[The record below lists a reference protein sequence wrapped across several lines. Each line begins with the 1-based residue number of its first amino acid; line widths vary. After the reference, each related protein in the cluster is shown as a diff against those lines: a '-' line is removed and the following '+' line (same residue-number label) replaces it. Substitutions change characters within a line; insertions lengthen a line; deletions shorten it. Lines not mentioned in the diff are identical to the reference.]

1 MTQTSKL
8 SEKPILL
15 SEEDKNKLATR
26 GRKGLLKI
34 LYWQVA
40 SALTVALFFLLF
52 SGLGSGLSVLAGAGC
67 YLLPN
72 SLLVMRLILLTYR
85 PQGAGAGF
93 FLVGNGI
100 KVLIA
105 AGLLWILAEVGGS
118 RVDWIAALFGLIAA
132 LKGYWVGLLLSGG
145 RLGKT
150 L

>member
-1 MTQTSKL
+1 MTQSTKL
-8 SEKPILL
+8 SDKPILL
-15 SEEDKNKLATR
+15 SEEDKRKLATR
-26 GRKGLLKI
+26 GRRGLLTI
-34 LYWQVA
+34 LRWQVIA
-40 SALTVALFFLLF
+40 TLIVALFFGLY

-72 SLLVMRLILLTYR
+72 ALLVLRLFFLTYR

-105 AGLLWILAEVGGS
+105 ACFLWVLAEVGGS
-118 RVDWIAALFGLIAA
+118 RVDWVAALFGLIAA
-132 LKGYWVGLLLSGG
+132 LKGYWIGLLLSGG
-145 RLGKT
+145 RIGKT

>member
-8 SEKPILL
+8 SDKPILL

-26 GRKGLLKI
+26 GRKGLLTI
-34 LYWQVA
+34 LYWQVV
-40 SALTVALFFLLF
+40 SALTVALFFGFF

-72 SLLVMRLILLTYR
+72 ALLVMRLIFMTYR

-105 AGLLWILAEVGGS
+105 AGLLWILAEVGGN

-132 LKGYWVGLLLSGG
+132 LKGYWIGLLLSGG

>member
-1 MTQTSKL
+1 VTQTSKL

-15 SEEDKNKLATR
+15 SEDDKNKLAIR
-26 GRKGLLKI
+26 GRKGLLII
-34 LYWQVA
+34 LYWQVV
-40 SALTVALFFLLF
+40 STLTVALFFWLF

-72 SLLVMRLILLTYR
+72 SLLVVRLIILTYR

-100 KVLIA
+100 NVLIA
-105 AGLLWILAEVGGS
+105 AGLLWVLADVGGS

-132 LKGYWVGLLLSGG
+132 LKGYWIGLLLSGG

>member
-8 SEKPILL
+8 LDQPILL
-15 SEEDKNKLATR
+15 SEEDKKKLAVR

-34 LYWQVA
+34 LYWQVI
-40 SALTVALFFLLF
+40 STLTVALFFWLF
-52 SGLGSGLSVLAGAGC
+52 TGLGSGLSVLAGACC

-72 SLLVMRLILLTYR
+72 ALLVMRMIILTYR
-85 PQGAGAGF
+85 PRGAGAGF
-93 FLVGNGI
+93 FLVGNVI

-105 AGLLWILAEVGGS
+105 AGLLWILAEVGGNK
-118 RVDWIAALFGLIAA
+118 VDWIAALFGLIAA
-132 LKGYWVGLLLSGG
+132 LKGYWIGLLLSGG

>member
-8 SEKPILL
+8 LYQPILL
-15 SEEDKNKLATR
+15 SEEDKKKLAVR

-34 LYWQVA
+34 LYWQA
-40 SALTVALFFLLF
+40 ISTLTVALFFWLF
-52 SGLGSGLSVLAGAGC
+52 AGLGSGLSVLAGACC

-72 SLLVMRLILLTYR
+72 ALLVMRLIILTYR
-85 PQGAGAGF
+85 PRGAGAGF
-93 FLVGNGI
+93 FLVGNAI

-105 AGLLWILAEVGGS
+105 AGLLWILAEVGGNK
-118 RVDWIAALFGLIAA
+118 VDWIAALFGLIAA
-132 LKGYWVGLLLSGG
+132 LKGYWIGLLLSGG

>member
-1 MTQTSKL
+1 VTQTTKL
-8 SEKPILL
+8 PEKPILL
-15 SEEDKNKLATR
+15 NEEDKNILAIR

-34 LYWQVA
+34 LYWQVV
-40 SALTVALFFLLF
+40 SALTVSVFFCFL

-72 SLLVMRLILLTYR
+72 SLLVVRLIILTYR

-105 AGLLWILAEVGGS
+105 AGLLWVLADVGGS

-132 LKGYWVGLLLSGG
+132 LKGYWIGLLLSGG